1 MCANR
6 VAVCGVRRQLEE
18 LEEAHMLR
26 GELTASQQLALLSSY
41 DDMAQALEGAF
52 FVQVGTPR
60 YDPCVT
66 SVTRQNRIH
75 GINIAPL
82 SRNNIHKKSTF
93 WLISIQT

>member
-1 MCANR
+1 MLYCEQE
-6 VAVCGVRRQLEE
+6 VCVLTMVPVCGVRGQLEE

-52 FVQVGTPR
+52 FVQVSTPH

-66 SVTRQNRIH
+66 SVSKHNKIL
-75 GINIAPL
+75 GINIV
-82 SRNNIHKKSTF
+82 
-93 WLISIQT
+93 

>member
-1 MCANR
+1 MCANHA
-6 VAVCGVRRQLEE
+6 AVCGVRRQLEE

-52 FVQVGTPR
+52 FVQVSTPR

-66 SVTRQNRIH
+66 SVTKQNRTL
-75 GINIAPL
+75 GISIAPL
-82 SRNNIHKKSTF
+82 SLNNIHS
-93 WLISIQT
+93 